1 MYGGEF
7 IPLDPPIKMLYFVEM
22 RLITCAIQTKPIKI
36 YEKKINMQKKK
47 NPNLKE
53 TEREKKKKRR
63 TLYSIFYI
71 QQTQLSI
78 HNGFSML

>member
-53 TEREKKKKRR
+53 TEREKKKRR

>member
-47 NPNLKE
+47 PEL
-53 TEREKKKKRR
+53 ERDRESKKKKRR